1 MSLREKC
8 MVFAGEYAAELE
20 HRSSGEDALSTIY
33 HPVVFLFLGD
43 RAAEDVRHAA
53 DWLQR
58 RWHNGAGAI
67 CLHAGIS
74 VQGAE
79 EPVYGWQLLSAGAD
93 PRTERPDIRHR
104 FYEDDAKLL
113 ELNVTLRKMVNN
125 IRAMGRSYD
134 NLQRLNIAVVTRLD
148 DPFHVLLPDLT
159 VLMKTVFG
167 ESFRS
172 VIADLYV
179 LADERQ
185 ENEDFAYRSAIGVS
199 LLKELDV
206 YQSRSYRYEQRL
218 QVTGEGVRL
227 PAVHPPSPLFDTVY
241 WLSNKDERGI
251 FAEGGMRSGAE
262 LVCRLS
268 LLKNARPAED
278 PGSSSGPALDSY
290 NHQLFKQSI
299 TPADAR
305 GAVYASA
312 GCAQVTR
319 PNAEIALSVLYHYQ
333 KRVLLRLQ
341 DNAQTGIV
349 QALPLLQLDPQDTE
363 RAARGMMPEP
373 EKAMEGMRG
382 LMHADLSF
390 GDLRPMTL
398 RQAEQALFGDNARL
412 FFEKNIAAA
421 AESLLE
427 QNDPARRLER
437 LVEQKV
443 IQEPALGL
451 YALYRWT
458 MPGEAGSLAELLD
471 ERIRQMVGRITQCRV
486 DLEMARDEKV
496 EYIVPVKSSPLAW
509 FSGKPSVK
517 EVVRRLLDH
526 IYGLQWELALLE
538 LHRKLLVQY
547 RDKLGELHRKVRPV
561 VERFIGLEQEWL
573 KLSRSE
579 AAAFGGQAGRNID
592 EYYGHVVET
601 ILNEWENRLHRL
613 FYFEPARIGNASL
626 LFAEQEDVWLQRLTD
641 TVRKDLFS
649 HSLFHQ
655 SFEAELL
662 ARANVTTSYDNPL
675 VLTKED
681 LFRDMSRTL
690 DSESAIRADVYH
702 STHRHRYEEQ
712 YYAGHAQ
719 SEFIRYAAGAQQ
731 TSGTCKL
738 GCIHEGRT
746 SSVEKIHL
754 MGGFRGEDLMY
765 FRHGKRYYDS
775 YAESGFQFHSIDLN
789 AVQERQLGNGERA

>member
-1 MSLREKC
+1 MSLREKLTA
-8 MVFAGEYAAELE
+8 FAGDYAAELE

-43 RAAEDVRHAA
+43 RTAEDVRHAT

-67 CLHAGIS
+67 CLHAGMS
-74 VQGAE
+74 VPASE
-79 EPVYGWQLLSAGAD
+79 EPVYGWQLPVAETGSLS
-93 PRTERPDIRHR
+93 ERPDIRRR
-104 FYEDDAKLL
+104 FYEDDGKLL
-113 ELNVTLRKMVNN
+113 ELNVTLRKMVNK

-167 ESFRS
+167 ESSRS
-172 VIADLYV
+172 VISDLYV
-179 LADERQ
+179 LADESQ
-185 ENEDFAYRSAIGVS
+185 ESEDFAYRSAIGVS
-199 LLKELDV
+199 LLRELDI
-206 YQSRSYRYEQRL
+206 YQNREYRYEQRL

-251 FAEGGMRSGAE
+251 FVDGGMRSGAE

-268 LLKNARPAED
+268 LLKNARPAGD
-278 PGSSSGPALDSY
+278 PGSPSGPAFESY

-319 PNAEIALSVLYHYQ
+319 PNAAIALSVLYHYQ
-333 KRVLLRLQ
+333 KRVLLRLR
-341 DNAQTGIV
+341 DNAQAGLSH
-349 QALPLLQLDPQDTE
+349 AMPLLQLDPHDTE
-363 RAARGMMPEP
+363 REVRGLMPEP
-373 EKAMEGMRG
+373 EAAMEGMRG
-382 LMHADLSF
+382 LMHADMSF
-390 GDLRPMTL
+390 ADLRPMTL
-398 RQAEQALFGDNARL
+398 RQAELALFGDNARL

-421 AESLLE
+421 AEAALE
-427 QNDPARRLER
+427 QSDPARRLER
-437 LVEQKV
+437 LIDQKV

-451 YALYRWT
+451 FGVYRWT
-458 MPGEAGSLAELLD
+458 MPGEAGSLSEQLD
-471 ERIRQMVGRITQCRV
+471 ERIRQMAGRIAQCRV

-517 EVVRRLLDH
+517 EVIRRLLDN
-526 IYGLQWELALLE
+526 IYSLQWEMALLE

-547 RDKLGELHRKVRPV
+547 RDKLSELHRKVKPL

-592 EYYGHVVET
+592 EYYGHVVER
-601 ILNEWENRLHRL
+601 ILNELENRMHRL
-613 FYFEPARIGNASL
+613 FYFEHARLGNASV
-626 LFAEQEDVWLQRLTD
+626 LFAEQEEVWLLRLTD

-649 HSLFHQ
+649 HALFHQ

-681 LFRDMSRTL
+681 LFRDISRTL

-712 YYAGHAQ
+712 YYAGYVQ
-719 SEFIRYAAGAQQ
+719 SEFIGYAVNAQQ
-731 TSGTCKL
+731 TNGSCKL
-738 GCIHEGRT
+738 GCIHEERT

-775 YAESGFQFHSIDLN
+775 YVENGFQFHSIDPN
-789 AVQERQLGNGERA
+789 AVLERQLGNGETA